1 MIDVDHIAKLARLG
15 LDEKEKKKFAQEL
28 SSILNF
34 VEKLN
39 EVDTDQV
46 EPMAHV
52 TGLKNIKREDVEKE
66 KDKEDTDRLVELAP
80 EEEKRQVK
88 VKAVL

>member
-15 LDEKEKKKFAQEL
+15 LDEKEKTKFAQEL

>member
-15 LDEKEKKKFAQEL
+15 LDEKEKEKFTQEL
-28 SSILNF
+28 SSILSF

-39 EVDTDQV
+39 EVDTDNI